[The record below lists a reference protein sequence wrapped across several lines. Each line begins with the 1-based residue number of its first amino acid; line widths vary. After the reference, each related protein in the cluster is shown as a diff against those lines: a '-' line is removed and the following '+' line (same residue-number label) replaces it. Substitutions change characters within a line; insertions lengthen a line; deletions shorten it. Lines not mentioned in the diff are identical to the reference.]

1 MRTMKVFTEEPEQEL
16 WRSLLQFSYKENIQR
31 YFIDHKIPM
40 SISSENGDSITDD
53 IANCIGGA
61 LLQAYEYYKASRN
74 VSLQVEPVLLYYGT
88 TNLLYAM
95 SILLTGTVPHISNHG
110 MHIEVNSTESFI
122 ADTALR
128 FDHQSDGGIHRF
140 AKDLGFH
147 KNLCEFQPWCLGDFL
162 DSIAEI
168 STDFERCYPQRKSHV
183 FLLDVVKTP
192 EGMVEKICTEEESVL
207 DFIKHIEGFSDSY
220 LSPQIGRDRQ
230 GNEYLVLRHKMNR
243 KDICQISYSGQ
254 PYLQVAHKRN
264 GKLITITKDLN
275 MYIALFALGSL
286 CRYHPEMWNPFV
298 TQDSTGEKLL
308 IEKLLY
314 YSRRIL
320 PNIVLN
326 RIMNQQIS
334 FVSDKYVPEDRI
346 HLVGEHE
353 VREIVSNEVRVQ
365 MKRELA
371 QTVLHVKRGYNH
383 G

>member
-1 MRTMKVFTEEPEQEL
+1 MRSMKVFTEEPEQEL

-31 YFIDHKIPM
+31 YFKDHKIPM
-40 SISSENGDSITDD
+40 NAYGENENCTIDD

-61 LLQAYEYYKASRN
+61 LLQADEYYKASRN

-95 SILLTGTVPHISNHG
+95 SILLNGALPHISNHG
-110 MHIEVNSTESFI
+110 MHIEVSDEKSFI
-122 ADTALR
+122 ADTVLR
-128 FDHQSDGGIHRF
+128 FDHQADGGIHRF
-140 AKDLGFH
+140 AKDLGFQ

-168 STDFERCYPQRKSHV
+168 STDFKRCYPQRKSHV
-183 FLLDVVKTP
+183 YLLDVVKTP
-192 EGMVEKICTEEESVL
+192 EGMVEKIFTEKDNVL
-207 DFIKHIEGFSDSY
+207 ASIDNIEGFSDSY
-220 LSPQIGRDRQ
+220 LRPQNGRDRE
-230 GNEYLVLRHKMNR
+230 GNEYLVLRHKMNK

-254 PYLQVAHKRN
+254 PFLQVAHRRN

-275 MYIALFALGSL
+275 MYIALFVLGSM
-286 CRYHPEMWNPFV
+286 CRYHPEIWNPFV

-326 RIMNQQIS
+326 RIMNQHIS
-334 FVSDKYVPEDRI
+334 FVSDRYVPEDRI

-365 MKRELA
+365 MKKELA
-371 QTVLHVKRGYNH
+371 QTVIHVKRG
-383 G
+383 